1 MSQDLTLEAE
11 KDPYSQWSFQDVFNE
26 DCIVLDPVSVLPI
39 QYEITNCLLPISR
52 GKMLKLIIYLEF
64 PHLYSSFIL
73 IYSHSW
79 QIPNCTRWT
88 APVCHIAHLK
98 AVCIY
103 LFFSFFPSWSYNFEG
118 LHCVSDL
125 SAWPTYR
132 FKLPAAPFGSF
143 VQHVRDVTGVQSA
156 GAGTQSDG
164 ELVRQL
170 PATCHL

>member
-73 IYSHSW
+73 IYSHS
-79 QIPNCTRWT
+79 
-88 APVCHIAHLK
+88 
-98 AVCIY
+98 
-103 LFFSFFPSWSYNFEG
+103 
-118 LHCVSDL
+118 
-125 SAWPTYR
+125 
-132 FKLPAAPFGSF
+132 
-143 VQHVRDVTGVQSA
+143 
-156 GAGTQSDG
+156 
-164 ELVRQL
+164 
-170 PATCHL
+170 